1 VTTISTHIL
10 DTALG
15 RPAAEVPVALEAWA
29 GGGWQRLGESVTG
42 SDGRIGD
49 LPAFEPPAPPGPP
62 QPPAPPGAPQP
73 PGSPAPP
80 APPGRATCRLVF
92 AVRDYLVAH
101 HGSAFFAEIT
111 VAFAAGPGEH
121 YHVPLLLAPY
131 GYSVYRGS

>member
-1 VTTISTHIL
+1 MTSVSTHIL
-10 DTALG
+10 DTARG
-15 RPAAEVPVALEAWA
+15 RPAADVPVALEAWA
-29 GGGWQRLGESVTG
+29 DGGWQRLGESVT
-42 SDGRIGD
+42 SADGRIGD
-49 LPAFEPPAPPGPP
+49 LPAFEPPAPPGPL
-62 QPPAPPGAPQP
+62 QP
-73 PGSPAPP
+73 PGSPASPGPLQPPGLP
-80 APPGRATCRLVF
+80 APPGPATCRLVF

>member
-10 DTALG
+10 DTARG
-15 RPAAEVPVALEAWA
+15 RPAADVPVALDIWD
-29 GGGWQRLGESVTG
+29 GGWQRLGESVTG
-42 SDGRIGD
+42 ADGRIGG

-62 QPPAPPGAPQP
+62 HRE
-73 PGSPAPP
+73 GSPVSP
-80 APPGRATCRLVF
+80 AWATCRLVF

-101 HGSAFFAEIT
+101 HGSAFFPEIT

>member
-10 DTALG
+10 DTARG
-15 RPAAEVPVALEAWA
+15 RPAADVPVTLEIWDGDGWRRLA
-29 GGGWQRLGESVTG
+29 GSVTG
-42 SDGRIGD
+42 ADGRIGD
-49 LPAFEPPAPPGPP
+49 LPAFEPPGPPGPH
-62 QPPAPPGAPQP
+62 
-73 PGSPAPP
+73 GSPTAP
-80 APPGRATCRLVF
+80 GQATGRLVF
-92 AVRDYLVAH
+92 AVRDYLLAQ

>member
-1 VTTISTHIL
+1 MTTISTHIL
-10 DTALG
+10 DTARG
-15 RPAAEVPVALEAWA
+15 RPAADVPVALDIWD
-29 GGGWQRLGESVTG
+29 GGWQRLGESVTG
-42 SDGRIGD
+42 ADGRIGG

-62 QPPAPPGAPQP
+62 HRE
-73 PGSPAPP
+73 GSPVSP
-80 APPGRATCRLVF
+80 AWATCRLVF

-101 HGSAFFAEIT
+101 HGSAFFPEIT

>member
-10 DTALG
+10 DTARG
-15 RPAAEVPVALEAWA
+15 RPAADVPVALEAWA

-42 SDGRIGD
+42 ADGRIGD
-49 LPAFEPPAPPGPP
+49 LPAFGPPGPSG
-62 QPPAPPGAPQP
+62 PPDPYG
-73 PGSPAPP
+73 PP

-92 AVRDYLVAH
+92 AVRDYLVAQ